1 MRRFSS
7 RRTGDGRSG
16 TRWDYDGPGGP
27 MTVVIGRAG
36 EPTTVSG
43 PRVGHGQMVWD
54 SNGLDRLERLRRGI
68 EITIGDESMRLSWA
82 SGGFSRRARAI
93 TIERPGRPA
102 RLRLRR
108 WDTPSLEGTSV
119 LVRGQLWGGRV
130 GDNAQP
136 VDVALFLLMAASTLV
151 FEVRR

>member
-68 EITIGDESMRLSWA
+68 EITIGDESMRLSRA
-82 SGGFSRRARAI
+82 SGGFSRRSPRHHHRTPRAARS
-93 TIERPGRPA
+93 PA
-102 RLRLRR
+102 A
-108 WDTPSLEGTSV
+108 EE
-119 LVRGQLWGGRV
+119 V
-130 GDNAQP
+130 GHAEP
-136 VDVALFLLMAASTLV
+136 
-151 FEVRR
+151 